1 MATQADLDQL
11 VCQQIIKKVCS
22 PETQTRMVDF
32 WNEYVRDTDLEGDQC
47 IYSTDNINYALSDL
61 NPAEILAIGQSSS
74 FNLKDRFFQKKMN
87 DFGDVVSVWS
97 SNEPGF
103 FMNFY
108 DLANYAL
115 KEPFTAE
122 RYGLD
127 MHYVRRATHQI
138 NVPKTIYEQLCEKG
152 EQDEQVVDL
161 WNRYCET
168 KEIDSQSIDM
178 TMLHEFCFEHLDRWA
193 IQDYGLNGDYLDNYI
208 TDQVHALTEDEYKAV
223 VNLYEAEHG
232 SKSKGD
238 DYISEWLRDDE
249 KGQVVA
255 GKFGIELASDA
266 LTFKTPEFLQRLAGL
281 PVLEPQHSYD
291 QSMSQAKALEAKSGV
306 HKAHRR

>member
-1 MATQADLDQL
+1 MTTQTDLNDL
-11 VCQQIIKKVCS
+11 VGHQIIEKLCS
-22 PETQTRMVDF
+22 PETQMRMVDL
-32 WNEYVRDTDLEGDQC
+32 WNEYVQDSDLEGDQC
-47 IYSTDNINYALSDL
+47 IYSTDTINYALSDL

-74 FNLKDRFFQKKMN
+74 FCLKDRFFQKKMN
-87 DFGDVVSVWS
+87 DFGDVVSVSS

-108 DLANYAL
+108 DLANYAV
-115 KEPFTAE
+115 KDPFTAE
-122 RYGLD
+122 KYGLD
-127 MHYVRRATHQI
+127 MHYVRRATHQV

-152 EQDEQVVDL
+152 EQDEQVGAL

-168 KEIDSQSIDM
+168 KGVEGQSIDL
-178 TMLHEFCFEHLDRWA
+178 TMIHEFCFEHLDRWA

-249 KGQVVA
+249 KGQAVA
-255 GKFGIELASDA
+255 EKFGIELASDA

-281 PVLEPQHSYD
+281 PVIEPD
-291 QSMSQAKALEAKSGV
+291 QSMSQERTLEATTSV